1 MTTDES
7 RAQTRKIAFS
17 IAVLFVLLLNG
28 PTLYSFVLAKVTP
41 RNEMPYDE
49 ILPLSASTGLAMP
62 LDYSYAGGAI
72 KQYVPGLN
80 ALYYDLDSIQKDTKK
95 LRIDMSRDET
105 VFLGSNITI
114 IPWLT
119 DSKTHMIAAWMVP
132 LVFLVDPEGEV
143 RASYPPGNIPFG
155 AVGNYPALSSE
166 VSDALNKG
174 RLAFTYE
181 ILSEPNSL
189 GTWMI
194 VILYTDYFPG
204 AVATSIVAGTKA
216 WFEVI
221 KAPKPLSE
229 SPIDL
234 LRVILS
240 MWVAPFTTVFAI
252 LSTEGTKRLAI
263 LLARNWIFIIGIVAL
278 FVAFYLSYLAP

>member
-1 MTTDES
+1 MTAEES
-7 RAQTRKIAFS
+7 KVRTRKIAFAV
-17 IAVLFVLLLNG
+17 AVLFVLVLNG
-28 PTLYSFVLAKVTP
+28 PALYSFAIQRVTP
-41 RNEMPYDE
+41 KSEIPYDE

-62 LDYSYAGGAI
+62 LDYSHAGEPI

-80 ALYYDLDSIQKDTKK
+80 ALYYDLDSIQKDTRK
-95 LRIDMSRDET
+95 LRIDMSKDET
-105 VFLGSNITI
+105 AFLGSNITI

-119 DSKTHMIAAWMVP
+119 DSKTNMIAAWMVP

-155 AVGNYPALSSE
+155 TVSDYPTLSSD

-174 RLAFTYE
+174 RLAFTYD
-181 ILSEPNSL
+181 IPSEPSSL

-194 VILYTDYFPG
+194 VVLYTDYTPG
-204 AVATSIVAGTKA
+204 GLTSIVAGTKA

-252 LSTEGTKRLAI
+252 LSTEGTKRFAI

-278 FVAFYLSYLAP
+278 FVAFYLSYLTP